1 MNFEFSGL
9 SRFFVN
15 LWRSISRLLA
25 WVTTRST
32 RWVAIAICTFLLT
45 LATGIAVYSQQP
57 VTISFLVRA
66 VEGDQLQTLIDEFEA
81 ENPDIRID
89 AVRGPNAAD
98 SVEDLYTASFL
109 LGDSPYDLVYADIVW
124 IPKFAAAGW
133 LTDLSDRVSEEEK
146 ADFLNAD
153 VAAGE
158 IQGGFY
164 RMPFRSDVGMLYYR
178 TDLLAEA
185 GLEPPETFED
195 LIQSSKTLQ
204 EQDLV
209 DWGYVWQG
217 LQYEG
222 LAAGFTEVLAGHG
235 GFWID
240 PETQEVGLD
249 QPEAIEAVEFL
260 ISTVEENISPP
271 GVTNYLEE
279 DTLRVFRN
287 GNAAFLRN
295 WPYVWP
301 EVNKDSSQIQGDVAL
316 KSMVHSPGESS
327 AACQGGWGFGLSNQ
341 TPHPD
346 EAWRVVEF
354 FTSKESQ
361 RQFVLDYGYVPSR
374 RSLFTDP
381 EILAKYD
388 HYDELL
394 EVAETAVLRPPI
406 GQYAQ
411 ASDILQRYL
420 SAAISGQMSAEQA
433 MQRAAGE
440 TRRVLGRD
448 EDSEQA
454 RAQRL
459 ETAEVDEPV
468 LSS

>member
-1 MNFEFSGL
+1 MVLNIQ
-9 SRFFVN
+9 FF
-15 LWRSISRLLA
+15 LRRLLK
-25 WVTTRST
+25 RL
-32 RWVAIAICTFLLT
+32 RRYGAIALT
-45 LATGIAVYSQQP
+45 ACVFTVLIGFVALSQQP

-66 VEGDQLQTLIDEFEA
+66 VEADQLQVLVDQFES
-81 ENPDIRID
+81 ENPDIRLDI
-89 AVRGPNAAD
+89 VRGPNAAD

-109 LGDSPYDLVYADIVW
+109 LGDSPYDLVYSDIVW

-133 LTDLSDRVSEEEK
+133 LMDLSDRVSETDLD
-146 ADFLNAD
+146 DFLDAD
-153 VAAGE
+153 VEAGQV
-158 IQGGFY
+158 QGGFY

-178 TDLLAEA
+178 TDLLNEA
-185 GLEPPETFED
+185 GLEPPETFSD
-195 LIQSSKTLQ
+195 LIEAARTLQ
-204 EQDLV
+204 DQDLV
-209 DWGYVWQG
+209 EWGYVWQG

-222 LAAGFTEVLAGHG
+222 LSAGFMEILAGHG

-240 PETQEVGLD
+240 PDTSEVGLD

-260 ISTVEENISPP
+260 KTVINEQISPP

-279 DTLRVFRN
+279 DTLRVFQN

-301 EVNKDSSQIQGDVAL
+301 VVNEESSQISGNVAL
-316 KSMVHSPGESS
+316 RPMVHAPGESS
-327 AACQGGWGFGLSNQ
+327 AACQGGWGFGIAKE
-341 TPHPD
+341 TAHPE

-354 FTSKESQ
+354 FTSEDAQ
-361 RQFVLDYGYVPSR
+361 RTFVLEHGYVPSR

-381 EILAKYD
+381 EILATYE

-420 SAAISGQMSAEQA
+420 SSAISGQLSAEQA
-433 MQRAAGE
+433 MERAAGE
-440 TRRVLGRD
+440 TRRIF
-448 EDSEQA
+448 A
-454 RAQRL
+454 R
-459 ETAEVDEPV
+459 T
-468 LSS
+468 

>member
-1 MNFEFSGL
+1 M
-9 SRFFVN
+9 
-15 LWRSISRLLA
+15 
-25 WVTTRST
+25 
-32 RWVAIAICTFLLT
+32 RWVAIALSTALLT
-45 LATGIAVYSQQP
+45 VLIGFAVLSQQP

-66 VEGDQLQTLIDEFEA
+66 VEADQLQLLVDEFEA
-81 ENPDIRID
+81 QNPDIRLDI
-89 AVRGPNAAD
+89 VRGPNAAD

-133 LTDLSDRVSEEEK
+133 LIDLSDRVNE
-146 ADFLNAD
+146 ADLSQFLDAD
-153 VAAGE
+153 VEAGQVE
-158 IQGGFY
+158 GGFY

-178 TDLLAEA
+178 TDLLSKA
-185 GLEPPETFED
+185 GLEPPETFDD
-195 LIQSSKTLQ
+195 LIQASQILQ
-204 EQDLV
+204 EQGLV

-222 LAAGFTEVLAGHG
+222 LAAGFAEILAGHG
-235 GFWID
+235 GVWID
-240 PETQEVGLD
+240 PDTLDVGLD
-249 QPEAIEAVEFL
+249 QPEAIAAVEFL
-260 ISTVEENISPP
+260 KTVIDNRISPP

-301 EVNKDSSQIQGDVAL
+301 EVNRESSQISGNIAL
-316 KSMVHSPGESS
+316 KPMVHADGEES
-327 AACQGGWGFGLSNQ
+327 AACQGGWGFGIAND

-354 FTSKESQ
+354 FTSEASQ
-361 RQFVLDYGYVPSR
+361 RDFVLEYGYVPSR

-381 EILAKYD
+381 QILEQYD
-388 HYDELL
+388 HYDDLL

-420 SAAISGQMSAEQA
+420 SAAISGQLSAEQA

-440 TRRVLGRD
+440 TRRILNP
-448 EDSEQA
+448 A
-454 RAQRL
+454 
-459 ETAEVDEPV
+459 
-468 LSS
+468 